1 MGHIPNTDCIQACN
15 ACANACDHCA
25 TACLG
30 EDNVAMMA
38 RCIALDLEC
47 ADLCRLAAA
56 SMARDGEFARQ
67 ICRLCADACE
77 ACGKECSEH
86 DHPHCRACA
95 QACQACA
102 EACRTMA
109 AA

>member
-1 MGHIPNTDCIQACN
+1 MGHIPNSDCIEACN

-30 EDNVAMMA
+30 EDNVGAMA

-56 SMARDGEFARQ
+56 SMSRDGEFARQ

-77 ACGKECSEH
+77 ACGKACSEH

-102 EACRTMA
+102 QACRTMA